1 MKITVLGCGRWGT
14 FLACYH
20 SARHEVMLWGREGSR
35 GFAQLKAERRNQ
47 YEALPDNLLLGFVIN
62 AAQVGFGELAV
73 MLVLGLPL
81 RLMLQR
87 TRVMDRL
94 LPVQA

>member
-35 GFAQLKAERRNQ
+35 GFCTAEGGTP
-47 YEALPDNLLLGFVIN
+47 E
-62 AAQVGFGELAV
+62 
-73 MLVLGLPL
+73 
-81 RLMLQR
+81 
-87 TRVMDRL
+87 
-94 LPVQA
+94 PV